1 MIGHMK
7 IRNVQLYFLGVGH
20 CAPAQDN
27 PKEGDKIGGDIPELG
42 YPLTHEEIEYAHSK
56 EFQETLKNQ
65 TYDEIIDPDLFEGDI
80 LQDEETERILQ
91 ERGVEGLREV
101 KKNKAQ
107 DHTFVRN
114 NNEKSSGV
122 WK

>member
-1 MIGHMK
+1 MLQITQILTCSLSCKVTFSMIGHMK

-27 PKEGDKIGGDIPELG
+27 PEEDIPDLG

-101 KKNKAQ
+101 NK
-107 DHTFVRN
+107 
-114 NNEKSSGV
+114 
-122 WK
+122 